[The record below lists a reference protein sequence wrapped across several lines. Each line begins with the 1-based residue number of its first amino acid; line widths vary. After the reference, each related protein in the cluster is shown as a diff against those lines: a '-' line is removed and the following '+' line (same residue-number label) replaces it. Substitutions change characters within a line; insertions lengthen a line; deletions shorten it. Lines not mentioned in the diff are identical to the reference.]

1 MQITMSHLRTY
12 ITSATLAS
20 LALLLAVAPATSEA
34 QQNRDDARFPI
45 RLDTTFAFG
54 TRGSGEI
61 AIPSGDV
68 IVRGWSE
75 PRVRVRAATERGV
88 VRAEGTSSY
97 FTLGLRG
104 QYSRGTDTRF
114 EVWVPVGTRLR
125 ITTQSGNVTIG
136 GTKAEVEAGTQ
147 SGDIELEDVG
157 DRVAA
162 NVLSGD
168 VSMRRVAGDVRVSA
182 VSGDIDLTDVT
193 GDVEISS
200 VSGDITLRGVTSRRV
215 RTKTTSGDVTYDGV
229 IDPAGRYDFGSH
241 SGDVDILLPANASTQ
256 VTVATF
262 SGGIVSDFP
271 ITLSSGTHDIGITS
285 TKRFTFNVG
294 KGEAR
299 LTAESFSGDVTIR
312 QRGRTTR

>member
-1 MQITMSHLRTY
+1 MIMARLQTY
-12 ITSATLAS
+12 ITSATVAS
-20 LALLLAVAPATSEA
+20 LALVLALAPDVAGA
-34 QQNRDDARFPI
+34 QRSRDRDDERFPI

-54 TRGSGEI
+54 ARGSGEI
-61 AIPSGDV
+61 SIPSGDI
-68 IVRGWSE
+68 IVRAWTE
-75 PRVRVRAATERGV
+75 PRVRVRAATERGT

-97 FTLGLRG
+97 FSLGLRG
-104 QYSRGTDTRF
+104 QYNRSTDARF

-125 ITTQSGNVTIG
+125 ATTQSGNVSIA
-136 GTKAEVEAGTQ
+136 GTKAEVEVGTQ
-147 SGDIELEDVG
+147 SGDIELDDVG
-157 DRVAA
+157 ERIAV

-182 VSGDIDLTDVT
+182 VSGDIDLTDAT
-193 GDVEISS
+193 GDVEVSS
-200 VSGDITLRGVTSRRV
+200 VSGDIVLRGVTSRRV
-215 RTKTTSGDVTYDGV
+215 RTKTTSGDVTYDGS

-241 SGDVDILLPANASTQ
+241 SGEVDVLLPANASTQ
-256 VTVATF
+256 VSVATF

-285 TKRFTFNVG
+285 TKRFTFNIG

>member
-1 MQITMSHLRTY
+1 MTRLQTY
-12 ITSATLAS
+12 ITSAAVAS
-20 LALLLAVAPATSEA
+20 LALLLVVAPATSDA
-34 QQNRDDARFPI
+34 QQNRGDQRFPI

-61 AIPSGDV
+61 SVPSGEI
-68 IVRGWSE
+68 IVHGWSE
-75 PRVRVRAATERGV
+75 PRIRVRAAAERGQ
-88 VRAEGTSSY
+88 VRVEGTSTY
-97 FTLGLRG
+97 FTLSLRG
-104 QYSRGTDTRF
+104 QYGRGTDTRF
-114 EVWVPVGTRLR
+114 EVWVPVGTRVR
-125 ITTQSGNVTIG
+125 ATTQSGNVRVA
-136 GTKAEVEAGTQ
+136 GTKAEVDAGTQ
-147 SGDIELEDVG
+147 SGDIELDDVG

-182 VSGDIDLTDVT
+182 VSGDVDLMEVT
-193 GDVEISS
+193 GDVEVSS

-215 RTKTTSGDVTYDGV
+215 RTKTTSGDVSYDGV

-262 SGGIVSDFP
+262 SGGLVSDFP

-299 LTAESFSGDVTIR
+299 ITAESFSGDVTIR
-312 QRGRTTR
+312 QRGRTAR